1 MKRFVV
7 LVAAAFTLLV
17 AGCATTP
24 ATQPLS
30 IDEVVQLSKAN
41 TPPDEIVRKMK
52 ETRTVYLVSA
62 SELIKLSKQGV
73 DDKVLDYMQATSIE
87 AARYEERYRNY
98 GPWGPY
104 PYGYPYRW
112 GHSPFWPYW

>member
-7 LVAAAFTLLV
+7 LVAAVFALLL

-24 ATQPLS
+24 ALPPLS
-30 IDEVVQLSKAN
+30 IDDVVQLSKAN

-62 SELIKLSKQGV
+62 SEMIKLSKEGV
-73 DDKVLDYMQATSIE
+73 SEKVLDYMQATSIE
-87 AARYEERYRNY
+87 AARNDERYRNY
-98 GPWGPY
+98 GPWYPY
-104 PYGYPYRW
+104 PYGPYRW
-112 GHSPFWPYW
+112 GRSPFWPYW